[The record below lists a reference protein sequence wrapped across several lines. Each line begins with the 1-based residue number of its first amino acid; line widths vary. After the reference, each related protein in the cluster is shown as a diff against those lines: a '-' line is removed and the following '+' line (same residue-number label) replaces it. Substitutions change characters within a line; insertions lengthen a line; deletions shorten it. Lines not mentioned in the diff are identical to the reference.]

1 MGTPMRRTET
11 GHRPGRVKA
20 RSGSSFLRWSS
31 NLLLAF
37 GFLLLAVYLAAYAH
51 RMVMVRVGIKSFEDA
66 KRQAA
71 ANLTDSPT
79 PETSAGEAIP
89 DSSADSTTAPGSDG
103 QGRTAAAV
111 RRAWAVPLAILRIP
125 RIHLNVPVLGSTD
138 DITLNRGVGRIAGT
152 AAPGQK
158 GNIGIAGHRDS
169 FFQDLKEVNRGD
181 EIELETTTASE
192 IYVVD
197 RILVTGEDD
206 LSVLQP
212 RDSQTLT
219 LVTCYPFHYVGPAPR
234 RFVVQAT
241 IKEMAIRS
249 SENK

>member
-1 MGTPMRRTET
+1 MR
-11 GHRPGRVKA
+11 
-20 RSGSSFLRWSS
+20 WMS
-31 NLLLAF
+31 NLLLAI
-37 GFLLLAVYLAAYAH
+37 GLAMLAVYLAAYLH
-51 RMVMVRVGIKSFEDA
+51 RMVMVRVGMKNFEDA

-71 ANLTDSPT
+71 ASVTDSHIDT
-79 PETSAGEAIP
+79 GEGAAGSG
-89 DSSADSTTAPGSDG
+89 DMSSPGAEEQAS
-103 QGRTAAAV
+103 TAATA
-111 RRAWAVPLAILRIP
+111 RRSSAVPLAILRIP
-125 RIHLNVPVLGSTD
+125 RIHLDVPVLGSTD
-138 DITLNRGVGRIAGT
+138 NITLNRGVGRIAGT

-169 FFQDLKEVNRGD
+169 FFQNLKEVNRGD
-181 EIELETTTASE
+181 EIELETTTTSE

-197 RILVTGEDD
+197 NILVTGEDD

-212 RDSQTLT
+212 RGSQSLT

-241 IKEMAIRS
+241 IKEAATPS

>member
-1 MGTPMRRTET
+1 MRW
-11 GHRPGRVKA
+11 
-20 RSGSSFLRWSS
+20 LS
-31 NLLLAF
+31 NFLLAI
-37 GFLLLAVYLAAYAH
+37 GLALLAVFLAAYLH
-51 RMVMVRVGIKSFEDA
+51 RMVMVRAGMKSFEDA
-66 KRQAA
+66 KRHAA
-71 ANLTDSPT
+71 ASTTDSQIT
-79 PETSAGEAIP
+79 ETGAEEGVP
-89 DSSADSTTAPGSDG
+89 GSSAENTTSPVSDG
-103 QGRTAAAV
+103 QAKSAAIA

-125 RIHLNVPVLGSTD
+125 RIHLDVPVLGSTD
-138 DITLNRGVGRIAGT
+138 DITLNRGVGRITGT

-169 FFQDLKEVNRGD
+169 FFQNLKEVNRGD
-181 EIELETTTASE
+181 EIELETTTTSE

-212 RDSQTLT
+212 RDSQSLT

-241 IKEMAIRS
+241 IKKLAIPS

>member
-1 MGTPMRRTET
+1 MRRTEPVLRT
-11 GHRPGRVKA
+11 GRARA
-20 RSGSSFLRWSS
+20 RSGSKLKRWIS
-31 NLLLAF
+31 NFLLAI
-37 GFLLLAVYLAAYAH
+37 GLALLAVYLAAYLH
-51 RMVMVRVGIKSFEDA
+51 RMVMVRVGMRSFEDA
-66 KRQAA
+66 KRQATA
-71 ANLTDSPT
+71 
-79 PETSAGEAIP
+79 SATNSQITQPGAEEGV
-89 DSSADSTTAPGSDG
+89 PGSPAENTTSLGSEG
-103 QGRTAAAV
+103 QGSPAASA
-111 RRAWAVPLAILRIP
+111 RRSWAVPLAILRIP

-169 FFQDLKEVNRGD
+169 FFQNLKEVNRGD
-181 EIELETTTASE
+181 EIELETTATSE
-192 IYVVD
+192 VYIVD

-212 RDSQTLT
+212 RGSQSLT

-241 IKEMAIRS
+241 IKDIASPS

>member
-1 MGTPMRRTET
+1 MRWM
-11 GHRPGRVKA
+11 
-20 RSGSSFLRWSS
+20 SNFL
-31 NLLLAF
+31 LVIGLA
-37 GFLLLAVYLAAYAH
+37 LLAVYLAAYLH
-51 RMVMVRVGIKSFEDA
+51 RMVMVRIGMKTFEDA

-71 ANLTDSPT
+71 ASTTDSKTTGTGAEEGGP
-79 PETSAGEAIP
+79 G
-89 DSSADSTTAPGSDG
+89 SSAENTVLPGSEAEG
-103 QGRTAAAV
+103 SSAAAA
-111 RRAWAVPLAILRIP
+111 RRSWTAPLAILRIP
-125 RIHLNVPVLGSTD
+125 RIHLDVPVLASTD

-169 FFQDLKEVNRGD
+169 FFANLKEVNRGD
-181 EIELETTTASE
+181 EIELETTTTSE

-197 RILVTGEDD
+197 NILVTGEDD
-206 LSVLQP
+206 VSVLRP
-212 RDSQTLT
+212 RGSQSLT

-241 IKEMAIRS
+241 IKETAISS

>member
-1 MGTPMRRTET
+1 MRWI
-11 GHRPGRVKA
+11 
-20 RSGSSFLRWSS
+20 SNFL
-31 NLLLAF
+31 LTIGLA
-37 GFLLLAVYLAAYAH
+37 LLAVLLAAYLH
-51 RMVMVRVGIKSFEDA
+51 RMVMVRAGMKSFEDA

-71 ANLTDSPT
+71 SNSTASQMTEAD
-79 PETSAGEAIP
+79 AGNGASG
-89 DSSADSTTAPGSDG
+89 SSGNNTTLAASDG
-103 QGRTAAAV
+103 QAHSAASARRT
-111 RRAWAVPLAILRIP
+111 WAVPLAVLRIP
-125 RIHLNVPVLGSTD
+125 RIHLDVPVLGSTD

-169 FFQDLKEVNRGD
+169 FFQNLKEINRGD
-181 EIELETTTASE
+181 EIELETTTTSE

-212 RDSQTLT
+212 RGSQSLT

-241 IKEMAIRS
+241 IKEIAIPS
-249 SENK
+249 AENK

>member
-1 MGTPMRRTET
+1 MRPTEP
-11 GHRPGRVKA
+11 GRRPGRVKA
-20 RSGSSFLRWSS
+20 RFGSSFLRWSS
-31 NLLLAF
+31 NVFLAIGLVF
-37 GFLLLAVYLAAYAH
+37 LAVYLAAYVH
-51 RMVMVRVGIKSFEDA
+51 RIVMVRSSMKSFEEA
-66 KRQAA
+66 KRQVPADV
-71 ANLTDSPT
+71 TDSVT
-79 PETSAGEAIP
+79 TETGAGKVVP
-89 DSSADSTTAPGSDG
+89 DSSADNTTPPGSDRK
-103 QGRTAAAV
+103 GRSVSTT
-111 RRAWAVPLAILRIP
+111 RRAWGVPLAILRIP
-125 RIHLNVPVLGSTD
+125 RIHLDVPVLGSTD
-138 DITLNRGVGRIAGT
+138 NITLNSGVGRIAGT
-152 AAPGQK
+152 VAPGQK

-169 FFQDLKEVNRGD
+169 FFQNLKEVNQGD

-212 RDSQTLT
+212 RDSQSLT

-241 IKEMAIRS
+241 IKERAIRS